1 MSEVWYK
8 DESCDN
14 YRDDCHF
21 DPPRLCTLEE
31 LKASTG
37 VEVYK
42 VWYNFKYYIFDT
54 IFILYKAVFVFEF
67 CISLFFS

>member
-1 MSEVWYK
+1 MPKVWYK
-8 DESCDN
+8 DESIDN

-21 DPPRLCTLEE
+21 DPPRYLTLEE

-42 VWYNFKYYIFDT
+42 V
-54 IFILYKAVFVFEF
+54 
-67 CISLFFS
+67 